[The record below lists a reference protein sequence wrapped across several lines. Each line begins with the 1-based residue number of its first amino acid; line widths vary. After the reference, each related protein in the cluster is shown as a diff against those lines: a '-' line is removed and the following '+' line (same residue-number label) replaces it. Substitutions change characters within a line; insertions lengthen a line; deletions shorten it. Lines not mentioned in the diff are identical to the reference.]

1 MRVGQSSENS
11 AQSPS
16 CTLAACYMHPPCT
29 GMHVL
34 TLSHASCSPSCSE
47 ARELWRP
54 FRDCDYR
61 CCALL
66 RRRSRPPL
74 AIHVPASQTGIDP
87 GEDNEPQF
95 VCSVSVPLCPA
106 ASPPA
111 ARTLA
116 PSPFSRPTVPA
127 PPTTAALTAAKLASA
142 AALAAS
148 ASAASL
154 APTTAAAQPAR
165 GGSSRPLHRSWRALA
180 AELQALASPAHSSSG
195 SLALSASGESS
206 AESLSQGSPSPASVL
221 RSQASALP
229 PRPRLVSALARLDCA
244 SARWQQA
251 KAQLLVA
258 QAQPQQQQ
266 LQQQKPQQPQQ
277 PHSASQG
284 AAPASAGA
292 PGSCCQPPEA
302 WATARVPAVPMLPV

>member
-1 MRVGQSSENS
+1 MTSISLLL
-11 AQSPS
+11 SPP
-16 CTLAACYMHPPCT
+16 AACILPCLLVRT
-29 GMHVL
+29 CSHL
-34 TLSHASCSPSCSE
+34 PHASCPPSCSE

-54 FRDCDYR
+54 FRECDYR
-61 CCALL
+61 CCVLL

-95 VCSVSVPLCPA
+95 VHSVSVPLCPA

-116 PSPFSRPTVPA
+116 PSPFSAPAVPA

-142 AALAAS
+142 AALAGS
-148 ASAASL
+148 ASGASL
-154 APTTAAAQPAR
+154 APTTAAVQPA
-165 GGSSRPLHRSWRALA
+165 GGSRSRPLHRSWQALA

-195 SLALSASGESS
+195 SLALSGSGESS

-221 RSQASALP
+221 GSQASALP
-229 PRPRLVSALARLDCA
+229 PRPRLALAVARLDCA

-251 KAQLLVA
+251 KAQLLAV

-266 LQQQKPQQPQQ
+266 QQQPQQ

-284 AAPASAGA
+284 ATPGSAGA

-302 WATARVPAVPMLPV
+302 WATARVPSVPMLPV